1 MKAWIGQSD
10 HSSTRDSTG
19 VAYVIYLAGCTLN
32 CKGCHNPEL
41 QDRSN
46 GKEVDVEDIKKEIEG
61 NTLIDTV
68 VFGGGEPFNQYKA
81 LRELAKFAK
90 EQELNV
96 WVYTG
101 YSFLELSSLHETNLW
116 RQDSLSELLD
126 YFDVLVC
133 GPYVQ
138 EKANEEYTF
147 LASSNQEIWVKCQLG
162 IVTTGPKA
170 EAYIGFFWKEI
181 SEEDLI
187 TREARRSDMIG
198 TSEKLGQNKET

>member
-1 MKAWIGQSD
+1 MKAWIGQPD

-19 VAYVIYLAGCTLN
+19 VAYVIYLAGCALN

-68 VFGGGEPFNQYKA
+68 VFGGGEPFNQYEA
-81 LRELAKFAK
+81 LNEIAKFAK
-90 EQELNV
+90 EKGLQV

-101 YSFLELSSLHETNLW
+101 NTFGQLSISHEIKW
-116 RQDSLSELLD
+116 GRGSISELLD

-170 EAYIGFFWKEI
+170 EAHIGFFWKEI
-181 SEEDLI
+181 SEENLI

-198 TSEKLGQNKET
+198 TEKLGQNENA